1 MRRVVSTGQD
11 ARERLSRGVDM
22 LANPVK
28 ATLGPAGQNFII
40 EKGLRITNDGISVAK
55 EIQSTDEI
63 EDLGIRVIREAC
75 VKTND
80 RAGDGTTTAITLAQA
95 MYTKF
100 VAQMPK
106 FTASGMIA
114 GKRSAIS
121 LIKGVKQ
128 ETSEVLAT
136 LIASAKPVTT
146 EQEMVEVATVS
157 VEFPELAEMI
167 GKMQWQLGPS
177 GYILAEESAEET
189 DSIETI
195 KGIRIDNGFG
205 TSLVINNQEKQSLE
219 VDETYVI
226 LTNYTLQNLK
236 PLENI
241 IGQIIN
247 ACNQK
252 KQKVQ
257 LVIVAR
263 AFTEDAVKICLENHK
278 ANVFMYP
285 VNAPYVDQVE
295 VMKDMAAVLGGTFI
309 NSEERELEDMTLSD
323 VGFATKVTAYRYN
336 AIFTGNGQGIDK
348 RVAQLEQELKGEVSD
363 FSKKAL
369 KDRIAQLKN
378 GFALLKVGGTSERE
392 RKHRYD
398 KAVDGCNAVKSALE
412 EGTVK
417 GGGLALY
424 EIAETLPD
432 SSLLKEPLKAPYN
445 QIQANAGEPIEIEP
459 WVRDSVKSVR
469 VGLEQAA
476 SVASQLATTYGAQAA
491 EFQKPLDQLLRGK
504 VTTDE

>member
-11 ARERLSRGVDM
+11 ARERITNGVKM
-22 LANPVK
+22 LAGPVK

-55 EIQSTDEI
+55 EIQSNDEI
-63 EDLGIRVIREAC
+63 EDLAIRVVREAC

-80 RAGDGTTTAITLAQA
+80 KAGDGTTTAVTLAEA
-95 MYTKF
+95 MYLKF
-100 VAQMPK
+100 ISQMPK
-106 FTASGMIA
+106 FTAGGMIA

-121 LIKGVKQ
+121 LIRDVKTEVQ
-128 ETSEVLAT
+128 EVLAK
-136 LIASAKPVTT
+136 LMASAISVIT
-146 EQEMVEVATVS
+146 EKEMINVAKVS
-157 VEFPELAEMI
+157 VEFPDLADMI
-167 GKMQWQLGPS
+167 GKTQWELGPS
-177 GYILAEESAEET
+177 GYILAEESAEES
-189 DSIETI
+189 DSIEKI

-205 TSLVINNQEKQSLE
+205 TSLVINDQERQCLA
-219 VDETYVI
+219 VDDTYVI

-236 PLENI
+236 PIETI
-241 IGQIIN
+241 IGQIMN
-247 ACNQK
+247 ACVQK

-257 LVIVAR
+257 IVIVAR
-263 AFTEDAVKICLENHK
+263 AFSEDAVKICLENHK

-295 VMKDMAAVLGGTFI
+295 VMKDMAAVLGGSFI

-336 AIFTGNGQGIDK
+336 AVFTGNGQGVEA
-348 RVAQLEQELKGEVSD
+348 RTAQLESELKGEVSD
-363 FSKKAL
+363 FSKKAI
-369 KDRIAQLKN
+369 KDRMAQLTN

-417 GGGLALY
+417 GGGLALK
-424 EIAETLPD
+424 EIADTLPD
-432 SSLLKEPLKAPYN
+432 TSLLKEPLKAPYN
-445 QIQANAGEPIEIEP
+445 QIQANAGEPIEVEE

-469 VGLEQAA
+469 VGVEQAA
-476 SVASQLATTYGAQAA
+476 SVASQLATTYGAQAT
-491 EFQKPLDQLLRGK
+491 EFQKPLDELLRGAK
-504 VTTDE
+504 ISE